1 MKYKKNRSII
11 ILILTL
17 IFFIYPTHIPAK
29 ASPKEALTVTAAGP
43 IDIKSDSLEIDNK
56 RSIVVFLGNVEAKRD
71 DIIINCQKIELFYK
85 NPPKENQGTEK
96 IQTEVREIIATEKVS
111 ISTPDGGL
119 ATAEKAV
126 YNQTD
131 EQIILT
137 GKPVIKQGSDFV
149 EGSKIT
155 LFLKE
160 DRSIVEGSEKN
171 RARAV
176 LFPKEEK
183 R

>member
-1 MKYKKNRSII
+1 MKYLKCCSII
-11 ILILTL
+11 ILILSIISL
-17 IFFIYPTHIPAK
+17 INPAFVLSTNSQK
-29 ASPKEALTVTAAGP
+29 TAYTDTNTGP
-43 IDIKSDSLEIDNK
+43 IDIRSDSLEIDNK
-56 RSIVVFLGNVEAKRD
+56 RNVVVFIGNVEATRG
-71 DIIINCQKIELFYK
+71 DITINCNKIELFYQ
-85 NPPKENQGTEK
+85 NIPQDNQNKGKT
-96 IQTEVREIIATEKVS
+96 QARVREIIATENVKLS
-111 ISTPDGGL
+111 RPDGGL

-126 YNQTD
+126 YNHMD

-137 GKPVIKQGSDFV
+137 GKPIIKQGSDFV

-160 DRSIVEGSEKN
+160 DRSVVEGSENTK
-171 RARAV
+171 ARAV